1 MPDDEYVY
9 IYIYGAKSIL
19 FIQLYV
25 LNVILQ
31 GENIYSLVSKS
42 ALNDV
47 IRSIQILFDISR
59 SII

>member
-1 MPDDEYVY
+1 MPVDEY
-9 IYIYGAKSIL
+9 ICIYGVKSIL

-31 GENIYSLVSKS
+31 GENIYSLVSES

-47 IRSIQILFDISR
+47 IRSIQILSDISR

>member
-1 MPDDEYVY
+1 MPVDEY
-9 IYIYGAKSIL
+9 ICIYGVKSIL

-31 GENIYSLVSKS
+31 GENIYSLVSES
-42 ALNDV
+42 ALNDI
-47 IRSIQILFDISR
+47 IRSIQILSDISR